1 MFGSSLHGLQDSRWG
16 GGIFEHTIVLVCIG
30 RKPPTDQLKALKGGP
45 INEKDRISDEKTSP
59 ETQALIEEFSTV
71 YKIPA
76 CLVDELPFDEYKK
89 QRSPANITVIC
100 SDFVHPKIVQ
110 LAMRNPLSRAV
121 YMHPKVDKRPIEVA
135 SYTLFKLRS
144 KLLG

>member
-16 GGIFEHTIVLVCIG
+16 GGVFEHTIVLVCIG
-30 RKPPTDQLKALKGGP
+30 RKPPTDHLKALKGGP
-45 INEKDRISDEKTSP
+45 INEKDRISDEKTPP

-89 QRSPANITVIC
+89 QRSPANITIMC